1 METSEFTKYIL
12 FFQRKY
18 FSDQSKYNF
27 LLDRLRDKKNDMSVQ
42 NEVLGVLVR
51 TIEEEHS
58 FMEVAVKDAAAR
70 AILEIQNE
78 LNGPRIV
85 NFAPSYKEI
94 EENCRLGLGMDK
106 NSSTTM

>member
-1 METSEFTKYIL
+1 
-12 FFQRKY
+12 
-18 FSDQSKYNF
+18 
-27 LLDRLRDKKNDMSVQ
+27 MSVQ

-58 FMEVAVKDAAAR
+58 FMEVAVKDEAAR

-78 LNGPRIV
+78 ISGPRVV

-94 EENCRLGLGMDK
+94 EENCRLGLGMNK